1 MPTTKSTTR
10 SSRRSGTSA
19 RKPSRTASTR
29 TRRRA
34 ATTAPSPPGAVP
46 KTGLPGWNDL
56 GSKSRKKSATRK
68 IKAAKTL
75 RRARFLDAA
84 PSLRF
89 GVWTLIACIAVT
101 LYVGHV
107 YATQATLAALQQAVR
122 ENLRLH
128 LTHERLQGA
137 YDRMTGPQA
146 VMERARA
153 LGLDEGIAYGPVIH
167 LDH

>member
-19 RKPSRTASTR
+19 RKPSRTAATR
-29 TRRRA
+29 TRRRV
-34 ATTAPSPPGAVP
+34 ATTQPAAAP
-46 KTGLPGWNDL
+46 KTGLPGWGDL
-56 GSKSRKKSATRK
+56 GSKTRKKSATRK

-89 GVWTLIACIAVT
+89 GVWTMIACIAVT

-107 YATQATLAALQQAVR
+107 YATQATLAALQQAER

-146 VMERARA
+146 VMGRARA

>member
-1 MPTTKSTTR
+1 MPTKSTTR

-19 RKPSRTASTR
+19 RKPSRTAATR
-29 TRRRA
+29 TRRQA
-34 ATTAPSPPGAVP
+34 ATAAPTQPVAAA
-46 KTGLPGWNDL
+46 KAGLPGWSDL
-56 GSKSRKKSATRK
+56 GSTTRKKSATRK
-68 IKAAKTL
+68 TKATKSL

-89 GVWTLIACIAVT
+89 GVWTLMACIAVT

-107 YATQATLAALQQAVR
+107 YATQATLAALQQAER
-122 ENLRLH
+122 DNLRLH

-137 YDRMTGPQA
+137 YDRMTGPQV

-167 LDH
+167 LDN

>member
-1 MPTTKSTTR
+1 MPAKSTTR

-19 RKPSRTASTR
+19 RKPSRTPTTR
-29 TRRRA
+29 TRRRSVTTQPVA
-34 ATTAPSPPGAVP
+34 AP
-46 KTGLPGWNDL
+46 KAGLPGWSDL
-56 GSKSRKKSATRK
+56 GSKTRKKTATRK
-68 IKAAKTL
+68 IRAAKTL

-107 YATQATLAALQQAVR
+107 YATQATLAALQQAER

-146 VMERARA
+146 VMQRARA

-167 LDH
+167 LDN